1 MSEQVPGRR
10 NPGLHVIILAGG
22 SGTRFWPLSR
32 EQTPKQLL
40 RILGDRSM
48 LAMTLERALALVPE
62 ERVWAVTTRGQA
74 KEVRT
79 ELGALGAA
87 RVRVLEEPAGRNTA
101 AAIGLAALAVL
112 EDDPAAVMAVFP
124 ADHYIGDGRAFT
136 GLVERARLVADE
148 GWLVTLGIRPTRP
161 ETGYG
166 YILKG
171 TPLRRWSE
179 GGDGLEA
186 FRVARFVEKPDQ
198 EAAERYLRSGE
209 FLWNSGVF
217 VWKAGLYLEE
227 MGIHLPRHRQGL
239 EELRRLRG
247 GPAAA
252 KRALGVY
259 EAMEAISVDYGI
271 LERSQ
276 KVAVIPA
283 DIGWSDV
290 GSWAAL
296 MEIHPKD
303 SNGNLLHGDVL
314 ALDTSESLVR
324 SEGRLVA
331 TLGVRDLVVVETDDA
346 VLVCHKERSQ
356 EVRRIAE
363 GLRGKAREEALV
375 HRRVQRPWGAYKV
388 LDKGEG
394 YKVKWLEV
402 LPGRRLSLQ
411 RHEHRAEHWV
421 VVSGTALVT
430 GDGGAMELRHGGHV
444 EIPAGSVHRVE
455 NPGPG
460 TLRLIEIQTGEYLEE
475 DDVVRL
481 QDDYGRQ
488 DE

>member
-1 MSEQVPGRR
+1 MTKQVTGTR
-10 NPGLHVIILAGG
+10 NPGLYVVVLAGG

-32 EQTPKQLL
+32 EQMPKQLL

-74 KEVRT
+74 PEVRR
-79 ELGALGAA
+79 ELGALGEG

-112 EDDPAAVMAVFP
+112 EDDPRGVMAVFP
-124 ADHYIGDGRAFT
+124 ADHYIRDGMAFT

-148 GWLVTLGIRPTRP
+148 GWLVTLGIKPTRP

-171 TPLRRWSE
+171 SPLRRSSG
-179 GGDGLEA
+179 GGDVLDA
-186 FRVARFVEKPDQ
+186 FRVVRFVEKPDK
-198 EAAERYLRSGE
+198 EAAERYLLSGE

-217 VWKAGLYLEE
+217 VWGAGSYLEE
-227 MGIHLPRHRQGL
+227 MAIYLPRHRQGL
-239 EELRRLRG
+239 EEVRRLLGDR
-247 GPAAA
+247 ATA
-252 KRALGVY
+252 KMALGVY
-259 EAMEAISVDYGI
+259 EAMEAISVDYGV
-271 LERSQ
+271 LERSH

-296 MEIHPKD
+296 MEVHPKD

-314 ALDTSESLVR
+314 ALDTHESLVR

-346 VLVCHKERSQ
+346 VLVCHRDRSQ
-356 EVRRIAE
+356 EVRRIAD
-363 GLRGKAREEALV
+363 GLRGEARQEALV
-375 HRRVQRPWGAYKV
+375 HRQVQKPWGAYKV
-388 LDKGEG
+388 LDSGEG
-394 YKVKWLEV
+394 YKVKWLDV
-402 LPGRRLSLQ
+402 MPGKRLSLQ
-411 RHEHRAEHWV
+411 RHDHRAEHWV

-430 GDGGAMELRHGGHV
+430 VDGEALEVRNGGHV
-444 EIPAGSVHRVE
+444 EIPLGKVHRVE

-460 TLRLIEIQTGEYLEE
+460 MLRLIEVQTGDYLGE

-481 QDDYGRQ
+481 QDDYGRE
-488 DE
+488 DG